1 MKKALT
7 SSDIR
12 ELVSGWQ
19 FLVGSRLD
27 QFGRPDSNKLILK
40 LRNRE
45 LGTVRL
51 VLDLD
56 GWAYLTKQ
64 SLSTESNQGAFINR
78 VRSQIKKSRLDAIE
92 QLNGDRIISFI
103 FSRKDEKIKLVFEF
117 FHKGNAILC
126 DGDKIVMVMRQ
137 QKFRHRNL
145 VPKEKYITPPGFNP
159 FNSEFR
165 DYEEKLLKSDRNLGA
180 SLTIDCNLGGEL
192 SNLIC
197 HNLDLDPNSKISKS
211 HIKVI
216 HEQIAKVLND
226 KIPPAIFLDE
236 EGKNFTVS
244 SYNLSNL
251 SKGPKFSTLDSA
263 IESYVTQIEVPEKI
277 VKNKDDVRISK
288 QKEAIDNYLRDAK
301 ELRRIGNLIFSN
313 VEIVEEALVDNEEDE
328 IILKLNGKDIKL
340 LTSKTAQ
347 SNASLYFDKAKE
359 SERKASRT
367 KEILLEKPRPRSP
380 KVVKQKKLDWFEKY
394 RWFITSE
401 GNIALAGKDAKS
413 NEQVVKKY
421 LKANDRYAHADI
433 HGAPSVVVKSE
444 QGLSPSEISMKEAS
458 SFSLAYSKAWGAR
471 VASGHSFWVEK
482 ESVSK
487 TPNTGEFLA
496 KGAFV
501 IRGKRNWHKNLEIML
516 AIGLIEYEGNEKL
529 MGGPVESFVGK
540 SKRYIVFKP
549 GFIDRKTV
557 SKKLA
562 NVFSEDLSSIEKL
575 LPSGGFEKVNSYG
588 IEIVLE

>member
-12 ELVSGWQ
+12 ELVREWQ
-19 FLVGSRLD
+19 PLVGSRLD

-40 LRNRE
+40 LRNRD
-45 LGTVRL
+45 LGTIRL

-56 GWAYLTKQ
+56 GWAYLTRA
-64 SLSTESNQGAFINR
+64 SLSTESNQGAFVNQ
-78 VRSQIKKSRLDAIE
+78 VRSQIKKSRLEAIE

-103 FSRKDEKIKLVFEF
+103 FSRRDEKTKLIFEF

-126 DGDKIVMVMRQ
+126 DGDDIVMVMRQ

-145 VPKEKYITPPGFNP
+145 VPKEKYISPPGFNP

-165 DYEEKLLKSDRNLGA
+165 GYEEKLLKSDRNLAA

-192 SNLIC
+192 ANLIC
-197 HNLDLDPNSKISKS
+197 HNLDLDPNSKISKMQ
-211 HIKVI
+211 IEVI
-216 HEQIAKVLND
+216 FEEINKVLND
-226 KIPPAIFLDE
+226 KIEPTIFLDGD
-236 EGKNFTVS
+236 GKNLTVS

-251 SKGPKFSTLDSA
+251 TKGPKFPTLDLA
-263 IESYVTQIEVPEKI
+263 IESYINQIAVPEKI
-277 VKNKDDVRISK
+277 VKNKDDVRITK
-288 QKEAIDNYLRDAK
+288 QREAIDKYLEEAK
-301 ELRRIGNLIFSN
+301 EFRRIGDLIFSN
-313 VEIVEEALVDNEEDE
+313 IAVVNQSLDDDDDE
-328 IILKLNGKDIKL
+328 VLLKINGTEIKL

-367 KEILLEKPRPRSP
+367 KEILREKPRPRSP

-516 AIGLIEYEGNEKL
+516 AIGFIEYEGSEKL

>member
-12 ELVSGWQ
+12 ELVCEWQ
-19 FLVGSRLD
+19 PLVGSRLD

-40 LRNRE
+40 LRNRD
-45 LGTVRL
+45 LGTIRL

-56 GWAYLTKQ
+56 GWAYLTKS
-64 SLSTESNQGAFINR
+64 SLSTESNQGAFVNQ
-78 VRSQIKKSRLDAIE
+78 VRSQIKKSRLEAIE

-103 FSRKDEKIKLVFEF
+103 FSRRDEKTKLIFEF

-126 DGDKIVMVMRQ
+126 DGDDIVMVMRQ

-145 VPKEKYITPPGFNP
+145 VPKEKYISPPGFNP

-165 DYEEKLLKSDRNLGA
+165 DYEEKLLKSDRNLAA

-192 SNLIC
+192 ANLIC
-197 HNLDLDPNSKISKS
+197 HNLDLDPNSKISKMQ
-211 HIKVI
+211 IEVI
-216 HEQIAKVLND
+216 FEEINKVLND
-226 KIPPAIFLDE
+226 KIEPTIFLDGD
-236 EGKNFTVS
+236 GKNLTVS

-251 SKGPKFSTLDSA
+251 TKGPKFPTLDLA
-263 IESYVTQIEVPEKI
+263 IESYINQIAVPEKI
-277 VKNKDDVRISK
+277 VKNKDDVRITK
-288 QKEAIDNYLRDAK
+288 QREAIDKYLEEAK
-301 ELRRIGNLIFSN
+301 EFRRIGDLIFSN
-313 VEIVEEALVDNEEDE
+313 IAVVNQSLDDDDDE
-328 IILKLNGKDIKL
+328 VLLKINGTEIKL

-367 KEILLEKPRPRSP
+367 KEILREKPKPRSP

-516 AIGLIEYEGNEKL
+516 AIGFIEYEGSEKL

>member
-1 MKKALT
+1 MK
-7 SSDIR
+7 I
-12 ELVSGWQ
+12 
-19 FLVGSRLD
+19 
-27 QFGRPDSNKLILK
+27 N
-40 LRNRE
+40 
-45 LGTVRL
+45 GT
-51 VLDLD
+51 
-56 GWAYLTKQ
+56 
-64 SLSTESNQGAFINR
+64 E
-78 VRSQIKKSRLDAIE
+78 
-92 QLNGDRIISFI
+92 
-103 FSRKDEKIKLVFEF
+103 
-117 FHKGNAILC
+117 
-126 DGDKIVMVMRQ
+126 
-137 QKFRHRNL
+137 
-145 VPKEKYITPPGFNP
+145 
-159 FNSEFR
+159 
-165 DYEEKLLKSDRNLGA
+165 
-180 SLTIDCNLGGEL
+180 
-192 SNLIC
+192 
-197 HNLDLDPNSKISKS
+197 
-211 HIKVI
+211 
-216 HEQIAKVLND
+216 
-226 KIPPAIFLDE
+226 
-236 EGKNFTVS
+236 
-244 SYNLSNL
+244 
-251 SKGPKFSTLDSA
+251 
-263 IESYVTQIEVPEKI
+263 
-277 VKNKDDVRISK
+277 
-288 QKEAIDNYLRDAK
+288 
-301 ELRRIGNLIFSN
+301 
-313 VEIVEEALVDNEEDE
+313 
-328 IILKLNGKDIKL
+328 IKL

-367 KEILLEKPRPRSP
+367 KEILREKPKPRSP

-444 QGLSPSEISMKEAS
+444 QGLSPSDISMKEAS

>member
-12 ELVSGWQ
+12 ELVNDWQ
-19 FLVGSRLD
+19 SLIGSRLD
-27 QFGRPDSNKLILK
+27 QFGRPDSNKLIFK
-40 LRNRE
+40 FRNRT
-45 LGTVRL
+45 LGTIRL

-56 GWAYLTKQ
+56 GWAYLTKE
-64 SLSTESNQGAFINR
+64 SLSTESNQGAFINQ
-78 VRSQIKKSRLDAIE
+78 VRSQVKKSRLEAIE

-103 FSRKDEKIKLVFEF
+103 FARRDEKIKLIFEF

-137 QKFRHRNL
+137 QKFRHRKL
-145 VPKEKYITPPGFNP
+145 AAKEKYVSPPGFNP
-159 FNSEFR
+159 FNSDFA
-165 DYEEKLLKSDRNLGA
+165 DYEEKLQKSDRNLA
-180 SLTIDCNLGGEL
+180 ACLTIDCNLGGEL

-197 HNLDLDPNSKISKS
+197 YNLDLDPNSKFVSSQTKD
-211 HIKVI
+211 I
-216 HEQIAKVLND
+216 HDEINKVLND
-226 KIPPAIFLDE
+226 KVEPTIFLDD

-251 SKGPKFSTLDSA
+251 KAGPKFSTLDSA
-263 IESYVTQIEVPEKI
+263 IESYVSQIVVPVKI
-277 VKNKDDVRISK
+277 VKSKDDVRIGK
-288 QKEAIDNYLRDAK
+288 QKEAIDKYLDDAK
-301 ELRRIGNLIFSN
+301 ELRRIGDLIFSN
-313 VEIVEEALVDNEEDE
+313 ITLVDDALIDNENDEIV
-328 IILKLNGKDIKL
+328 LKIKNTEIKL

-367 KEILLEKPRPRSP
+367 KEILKEKPKKIAP
-380 KVVKQKKLDWFEKY
+380 KIVKERKLDWFEKY

-401 GNIALAGKDAKS
+401 GNIALGGKDAKT

-433 HGAPSVVVKSE
+433 HGAPSVVVKSV
-444 QGLSPSEISMKEAS
+444 QGLSPSENSMKEAS

-482 ESVSK
+482 DSVSK

-501 IRGKRNWHKNLEIML
+501 IRGKRNWCKNLEIML
-516 AIGLIEYEGNEKL
+516 AIGIIDYEGNEKL
-529 MGGPVESFVGK
+529 MGGPVESFKGK
-540 SKRYIVFKP
+540 SKKYIVFKP
-549 GFIDRKTV
+549 GFTDRKII

-562 NVFSEDLSSIEKL
+562 KAFSENTSTVERL
-575 LPSGGFEKVNSYG
+575 LPSGGFEKVNTYG
-588 IEIVLE
+588 IEIKLD

>member
-12 ELVSGWQ
+12 ELVREWQ
-19 FLVGSRLD
+19 PLVGSRLD

-40 LRNRE
+40 LRNRD
-45 LGTVRL
+45 LGTIRL

-56 GWAYLTKQ
+56 GWAYLTKA
-64 SLSTESNQGAFINR
+64 SLSTESNQGAFVNQ
-78 VRSQIKKSRLDAIE
+78 VRSQIKKSRLEAIE

-103 FSRKDEKIKLVFEF
+103 FSRRDEKTKLIFEF

-126 DGDKIVMVMRQ
+126 DGDDIVMVMRQ

-145 VPKEKYITPPGFNP
+145 VPKEKYISPPGFNP

-165 DYEEKLLKSDRNLGA
+165 GYEEKLLKSDRNLAA

-192 SNLIC
+192 ANLIC
-197 HNLDLDPNSKISKS
+197 HNLDLDPNSKISKMQ
-211 HIKVI
+211 IEVI
-216 HEQIAKVLND
+216 FEEINKVLND
-226 KIPPAIFLDE
+226 KIEPTIFLDGD
-236 EGKNFTVS
+236 GKNLTVS

-251 SKGPKFSTLDSA
+251 TKGPKFPTLDLA
-263 IESYVTQIEVPEKI
+263 IESYINQIAVPEKI
-277 VKNKDDVRISK
+277 VKNKDDVRITK
-288 QKEAIDNYLRDAK
+288 QREAIDKYLEEAK
-301 ELRRIGNLIFSN
+301 EFRRIGDLIFSN
-313 VEIVEEALVDNEEDE
+313 IAVVNQSLDDDDDE
-328 IILKLNGKDIKL
+328 VLLKINGTEIKL

-367 KEILLEKPRPRSP
+367 KEILREKPRPRSP

-516 AIGLIEYEGNEKL
+516 AIGFIEYEGSEKL

>member
-12 ELVSGWQ
+12 ELVYAWQ
-19 FLVGSRLD
+19 SLVGSRLD

-40 LRNRE
+40 FRNRD
-45 LGTVRL
+45 LGTIRL

-56 GWAYLTKQ
+56 GWAYLTKD
-64 SLSTESNQGAFINR
+64 SLSTESNQGAFVNQ
-78 VRSQIKKSRLDAIE
+78 VRSQVKKSRLEAIE
-92 QLNGDRIISFI
+92 QLNGDRIISFV
-103 FSRKDEKIKLVFEF
+103 FSRKDEKIKLIFEF

-126 DGDKIVMVMRQ
+126 DGDRIVMVMRQ

-145 VPKEKYITPPGFNP
+145 IPKEKYVSPPGFNP

-165 DYEEKLLKSDRNLGA
+165 DYEEKLLKSDRTLAA

-192 SNLIC
+192 ANLIC
-197 HNLDLDPNSKISKS
+197 HNLELNPSSKISKS
-211 HIKVI
+211 
-216 HEQIAKVLND
+216 QIRIIFDEINKVLND
-226 KIPPAIFLDE
+226 KIEPTIFLDD
-236 EGKNFTVS
+236 EGKNLTVS
-244 SYNLSNL
+244 NYNLSNL
-251 SKGPKFSTLDSA
+251 CRGPKFQTLDLA
-263 IESYVTQIEVPEKI
+263 IESYINQIEVPVKI
-277 VKNKDDVRISK
+277 IKNKDDVRIIK
-288 QKEAIDNYLRDAK
+288 QKEAIDKYLEEAK
-301 ELRRIGNLIFSN
+301 ELRKIGDLIFSN
-313 VEIVEEALVDNEEDE
+313 VAIVEQSLVNGEEDE
-328 IILKLNGKDIKL
+328 ILLKINGTEIKL

-347 SNASLYFDKAKE
+347 SNASSYFDKAKE
-359 SERKASRT
+359 SERKANRT
-367 KEILLEKPRPRSP
+367 KEILKEKPKPKSL

-421 LKANDRYAHADI
+421 LKDNDRYAHADI
-433 HGAPSVVVKSE
+433 HGAPSVVVKSI
-444 QGLSPSEISMKEAS
+444 QGLPPSDTSMKEAS

-471 VASGHSFWVEK
+471 VATGHSFWVEK

-501 IRGKRNWHKNLEIML
+501 IRGKRNWCKNLEIIL
-516 AIGLIEYEGNEKL
+516 VIGLIEYEGNEKL
-529 MGGPVESFVGK
+529 MGGPLESFVGK

-549 GFIDRKTV
+549 GFTERKIV

-562 NVFSEDLSSIEKL
+562 KAFSEDLSTVEKL
-575 LPSGGFEKVNSYG
+575 LPSGGFEKVSSYG
-588 IEIVLE
+588 IEIVLD

>member
-12 ELVSGWQ
+12 ELVSDWQ
-19 FLVGSRLD
+19 SLIGSRLD
-27 QFGRPDSNKLILK
+27 QFGRPDSNKLIFK
-40 LRNRE
+40 FRNRK
-45 LGTVRL
+45 LGTIRL

-56 GWAYLTKQ
+56 GWAYLTKE
-64 SLSTESNQGAFINR
+64 SLSTQSNQGAFINQ
-78 VRSQIKKSRLDAIE
+78 VRSQVKKSRLEAIE

-103 FSRKDEKIKLVFEF
+103 FARRDEKIKLIFEF

-145 VPKEKYITPPGFNP
+145 AAKEKYISPPGFNP
-159 FNSEFR
+159 FNSDIA
-165 DYEEKLLKSDRNLGA
+165 DYEEKLQKSDRNLA
-180 SLTIDCNLGGEL
+180 ACLTIDCNLGGEL

-197 HNLDLDPNSKISKS
+197 YNLDLDPNSKFVSSQTKD
-211 HIKVI
+211 I
-216 HEQIAKVLND
+216 HDEINKVLND
-226 KIPPAIFLDE
+226 KVEPTIFLDD

-251 SKGPKFSTLDSA
+251 KAGPKFSTLDSA
-263 IESYVTQIEVPEKI
+263 IESYVSQIVVPVKI
-277 VKNKDDVRISK
+277 VKSKDDVRIGK
-288 QKEAIDNYLRDAK
+288 QKEAIDKYLDDAK
-301 ELRRIGNLIFSN
+301 ELRRIGDLIFSN
-313 VEIVEEALVDNEEDE
+313 ITLVDDALIDNENDEIV
-328 IILKLNGKDIKL
+328 LKIKNTEIKL

-367 KEILLEKPRPRSP
+367 KEILKEKPKKIAP
-380 KVVKQKKLDWFEKY
+380 KIVKERKLDWFEKY

-401 GNIALAGKDAKS
+401 GNIALGGKDAKT

-433 HGAPSVVVKSE
+433 HGAPSVVVKSV
-444 QGLSPSEISMKEAS
+444 QGLSPSENSMKEAS

-482 ESVSK
+482 DSVSK

-501 IRGKRNWHKNLEIML
+501 IRGKRNWCKNLEIML
-516 AIGLIEYEGNEKL
+516 AIGIIDYEGNEKL
-529 MGGPVESFVGK
+529 MGGPVESFKGK
-540 SKRYIVFKP
+540 SKKYIVFKP
-549 GFIDRKTV
+549 GFTDRKII

-562 NVFSEDLSSIEKL
+562 KAFSENTSTVERL
-575 LPSGGFEKVNSYG
+575 LPSGGFEKVNTYG
-588 IEIVLE
+588 IEIKLD

>member
-12 ELVSGWQ
+12 ELVCEWQ
-19 FLVGSRLD
+19 PLVGSRLD

-40 LRNRE
+40 LRNRD
-45 LGTVRL
+45 LGTIRL

-56 GWAYLTKQ
+56 GWAYLTKS
-64 SLSTESNQGAFINR
+64 SLSTESNQGAFVNQ
-78 VRSQIKKSRLDAIE
+78 VRSQIKKSRLEAIE

-103 FSRKDEKIKLVFEF
+103 FSRRDEKTKLIFEF

-126 DGDKIVMVMRQ
+126 DGDDIVMVMRQ

-145 VPKEKYITPPGFNP
+145 VPKEKYISPPGFNP

-165 DYEEKLLKSDRNLGA
+165 DYEEKLLKSDRNLAA

-192 SNLIC
+192 ANLIC
-197 HNLDLDPNSKISKS
+197 HNLDLDPNSKISKTQ
-211 HIKVI
+211 IEVI
-216 HEQIAKVLND
+216 FEEINKVLND
-226 KIPPAIFLDE
+226 KIEPTIFLDGD
-236 EGKNFTVS
+236 GKNLTVS

-251 SKGPKFSTLDSA
+251 TKGPKFPTLDLA
-263 IESYVTQIEVPEKI
+263 IESYINQIAVPEKI
-277 VKNKDDVRISK
+277 VKNKDDVRITK
-288 QKEAIDNYLRDAK
+288 QREAIDKYLEEAK
-301 ELRRIGNLIFSN
+301 EFRRIGDLIFSN
-313 VEIVEEALVDNEEDE
+313 IAVVNQSLDDDDDE
-328 IILKLNGKDIKL
+328 VLLKINGTEIKL

-367 KEILLEKPRPRSP
+367 KEILREKPKPRSP

-549 GFIDRKTV
+549 GFTDRKTV

>member
-12 ELVSGWQ
+12 ELVREWQ
-19 FLVGSRLD
+19 PLVGSRLD

-40 LRNRE
+40 LRNRD
-45 LGTVRL
+45 LGTIRL

-56 GWAYLTKQ
+56 GWAYLTKS
-64 SLSTESNQGAFINR
+64 SLSTESNQGAFVNQ
-78 VRSQIKKSRLDAIE
+78 VRSQIKKSRLEAIE

-103 FSRKDEKIKLVFEF
+103 FSRRDEKTKLIFEF

-126 DGDKIVMVMRQ
+126 DGDDIVMVMRQ

-145 VPKEKYITPPGFNP
+145 VPKEKYISPPGFNP

-165 DYEEKLLKSDRNLGA
+165 GYEEKLLKSDRNLAA

-192 SNLIC
+192 ANLIC
-197 HNLDLDPNSKISKS
+197 HNLDLDPNSKISKMQ
-211 HIKVI
+211 IGVI
-216 HEQIAKVLND
+216 FEEINKVLND
-226 KIPPAIFLDE
+226 KIEPTIFLDDD
-236 EGKNFTVS
+236 GKNFTVS

-251 SKGPKFSTLDSA
+251 TKGPKFPTLDLA
-263 IESYVTQIEVPEKI
+263 IESYINQIEVPEKI

-288 QKEAIDNYLRDAK
+288 QKEAIDKYLEEAK
-301 ELRRIGNLIFSN
+301 EFRRIGDLIFSN
-313 VEIVEEALVDNEEDE
+313 IAVVEKSLVDDDDE
-328 IILKLNGKDIKL
+328 VLLKINGTEIKL

-367 KEILLEKPRPRSP
+367 KEILREKPRPRSP

-433 HGAPSVVVKSE
+433 HGAPSVVVKSK

-516 AIGLIEYEGNEKL
+516 AIGFIEYEGNEKL

>member
-12 ELVSGWQ
+12 ELVREWQ
-19 FLVGSRLD
+19 PLVGSRLD

-40 LRNRE
+40 LRNRD
-45 LGTVRL
+45 LGTIRL

-56 GWAYLTKQ
+56 GWAYLTKS
-64 SLSTESNQGAFINR
+64 SLSTESNQGAFVNQ
-78 VRSQIKKSRLDAIE
+78 VRSQIKKSRLEAIE

-103 FSRKDEKIKLVFEF
+103 FSRRDEKTKLIFEF

-126 DGDKIVMVMRQ
+126 DGDDIVMVMRQ

-145 VPKEKYITPPGFNP
+145 VPKEKYISPPGFNP
-159 FNSEFR
+159 FISEFR
-165 DYEEKLLKSDRNLGA
+165 GYEEKLLKSDRNLAA

-192 SNLIC
+192 ANLIC
-197 HNLDLDPNSKISKS
+197 HNLDLDPNSKISKMQ
-211 HIKVI
+211 IEVI
-216 HEQIAKVLND
+216 FEEINKVLND
-226 KIPPAIFLDE
+226 KIEPTIFLDGD
-236 EGKNFTVS
+236 GKNLTVS

-251 SKGPKFSTLDSA
+251 TKGPKFPTLDLA
-263 IESYVTQIEVPEKI
+263 IESYINQIAVPEKI
-277 VKNKDDVRISK
+277 VKNKDDVRITK
-288 QKEAIDNYLRDAK
+288 QREAIDKYLEEAK
-301 ELRRIGNLIFSN
+301 EFRRIGDLIFSN
-313 VEIVEEALVDNEEDE
+313 IAVVNQSLDDDDDE
-328 IILKLNGKDIKL
+328 VLLKINGTEIKL

-516 AIGLIEYEGNEKL
+516 AIGFIEYEGSEKL

-588 IEIVLE
+588 IDIVLE

>member
-12 ELVSGWQ
+12 ELVREWQ
-19 FLVGSRLD
+19 PLVGSRLD
-27 QFGRPDSNKLILK
+27 QFGRPNSNKLILK
-40 LRNRE
+40 LRNRD
-45 LGTVRL
+45 LGTIRL

-56 GWAYLTKQ
+56 GWAYLTKA
-64 SLSTESNQGAFINR
+64 SLSTESNQGAFVNQ
-78 VRSQIKKSRLDAIE
+78 VRSQIKKSRLEAIE

-103 FSRKDEKIKLVFEF
+103 FSRRDEKTKLIFEF

-126 DGDKIVMVMRQ
+126 DGDDIVMVMRQ

-145 VPKEKYITPPGFNP
+145 VPKEKYISPPGFNP

-165 DYEEKLLKSDRNLGA
+165 GYEEKLLKSDRNLAA

-192 SNLIC
+192 ANLVC
-197 HNLDLDPNSKISKS
+197 HNLDLDPNSKISKMQ
-211 HIKVI
+211 IEVI
-216 HEQIAKVLND
+216 FEEINKVLND
-226 KIPPAIFLDE
+226 KIEPTIFLDDD
-236 EGKNFTVS
+236 GRNFTVS

-251 SKGPKFSTLDSA
+251 TKGPKFATLDLA
-263 IESYVTQIEVPEKI
+263 IESYINQIEVPEKI
-277 VKNKDDVRISK
+277 VKNKDDIRINK
-288 QKEAIDNYLRDAK
+288 QKEAIDKYLEEAK
-301 ELRRIGNLIFSN
+301 EFRRIGDLIFSN
-313 VEIVEEALVDNEEDE
+313 IVAVEQSLVGDDDE
-328 IILKLNGKDIKL
+328 VLLKINGTEIKL

-367 KEILLEKPRPRSP
+367 KEILREKPRPRSP

-516 AIGLIEYEGNEKL
+516 AIGFIEYEGNEKL